1 MTNIVFFCIFVTLV
15 TNFNNMT
22 SENKA
27 TCGRCGAETSVSIYS
42 SINVGEQPE
51 LKAEILDGSAFVWQC
66 PHCGTMNLKQYQTLY
81 HDPSEKLM
89 VWLTRGS
96 EELEE
101 QVRAAYSKLEGL
113 DDYTMRFVDDAGSL
127 IEKIKI
133 FDAGLDDLTMEM
145 TKYVTKMEICESRKE
160 RAEEI
165 MSAGFKFLKMS
176 GPDNEITLAYPL
188 DGQMQMVAIG
198 FNVYEDCRGIIK
210 RNPSIKETAPGF
222 HKIDA
227 AWVGRYFR

>member
-1 MTNIVFFCIFVTLV
+1 MTTETKGTC
-15 TNFNNMT
+15 
-22 SENKA
+22 SRCREENKV
-27 TCGRCGAETSVSIYS
+27 TIYN

-51 LKAEILDGSAFVWQC
+51 LKDAVLDGSAFVWTC
-66 PHCGTMNLKQYQTLY
+66 PHCGTLNLLQYQTLY

-101 QVRAAYSKLEGL
+101 QVREAYSRLDGLEE
-113 DDYTMRFVDDAGSL
+113 YTMRFVDDAGSL

-133 FDAGLDDLTMEM
+133 FDAGLDDRTMEM
-145 TKYVTKMEICESRKE
+145 TKYVTRMELCENQKE
-160 RAEEI
+160 NAQDI
-165 MSAGFKFLKMS
+165 LAAPFKFLRMS

-188 DGQMQMVAIG
+188 DGKMQMVAIG

-210 RNPSIKETAPGF
+210 RNPEITAGPSGF
-222 HKIDA
+222 QKIDSS
-227 AWVGRYFR
+227 WVSRYFK

>member
-1 MTNIVFFCIFVTLV
+1 MITDTKGFC
-15 TNFNNMT
+15 
-22 SENKA
+22 S
-27 TCGRCGAETSVSIYS
+27 RCGEENQVSIYN

-51 LKAEILDGSAFVWQC
+51 LKAAVLDGSAFVWTC
-66 PHCGTMNLKQYQTLY
+66 PHCGTMNLIQYQTLY

-96 EELEE
+96 EELED
-101 QVRAAYSKLEGL
+101 QVRDAYSKLEGL

-133 FDAGLDDLTMEM
+133 FDAGLDDRTMEM
-145 TKYVTKMEICESRKE
+145 TKYVTKMEICEGQKDS
-160 RAEEI
+160 AQEI
-165 MSAGFKFLKMS
+165 LDAPFKFLRMS

-188 DGQMQMVAIG
+188 DGTMQMVAIG

-210 RNPSIKETAPGF
+210 RNPETAEAAGF
-222 HKIDA
+222 QKIDS
-227 AWVGRYFR
+227 AWVNRYFK

>member
-1 MTNIVFFCIFVTLV
+1 MTTETKGIC
-15 TNFNNMT
+15 
-22 SENKA
+22 SRCREENKV
-27 TCGRCGAETSVSIYS
+27 TIYN

-51 LKAEILDGSAFVWQC
+51 LKDAVLDGSAFVWTC
-66 PHCGTMNLKQYQTLY
+66 PHCGTLNLLQYQTLY

-101 QVRAAYSKLEGL
+101 QVREAYSRLDGLEE
-113 DDYTMRFVDDAGSL
+113 YTMRFVDDAGSL

-133 FDAGLDDLTMEM
+133 FDAGLDDRTMEM
-145 TKYVTKMEICESRKE
+145 TKYVTRMELCENQKE
-160 RAEEI
+160 NAQDI
-165 MSAGFKFLKMS
+165 LAAPFKFLRMS

-188 DGQMQMVAIG
+188 DGKMQMVAIG

-210 RNPSIKETAPGF
+210 RNPEITADPSGF
-222 HKIDA
+222 QKIDSS
-227 AWVGRYFR
+227 WVSRYFK

>member
-1 MTNIVFFCIFVTLV
+1 MTTETKGTC
-15 TNFNNMT
+15 
-22 SENKA
+22 SRCREENKV
-27 TCGRCGAETSVSIYS
+27 TIYN

-51 LKAEILDGSAFVWQC
+51 LKDAVLDGSAFVWTC
-66 PHCGTMNLKQYQTLY
+66 PHCGTLNLLQYQTLY

-101 QVRAAYSKLEGL
+101 QVREAYSRLDGLEE
-113 DDYTMRFVDDAGSL
+113 YTMRFVDDAGSL

-133 FDAGLDDLTMEM
+133 FDAGLDDRTMEM
-145 TKYVTKMEICESRKE
+145 TKYVTRMELCENQKE
-160 RAEEI
+160 NAQDI
-165 MSAGFKFLKMS
+165 LAAPFKFLRMS

-188 DGQMQMVAIG
+188 DGKMQMVAIG

-210 RNPSIKETAPGF
+210 RNPEITADPSGF
-222 HKIDA
+222 QKIGSS
-227 AWVGRYFR
+227 WVSRYFR

>member
-1 MTNIVFFCIFVTLV
+1 MTTETKGTC
-15 TNFNNMT
+15 
-22 SENKA
+22 SRCREENKV
-27 TCGRCGAETSVSIYS
+27 TIYN

-51 LKAEILDGSAFVWQC
+51 LKDAVLDGSAFVWTC
-66 PHCGTMNLKQYQTLY
+66 PHCGTLNLLQYQTLY

-101 QVRAAYSKLEGL
+101 QVREAYSRLDGLEE
-113 DDYTMRFVDDAGSL
+113 YTMRFVDDAGSL

-133 FDAGLDDLTMEM
+133 FDAGLDDRTMEM
-145 TKYVTKMEICESRKE
+145 TKYVTRMELCENQKE
-160 RAEEI
+160 NAQDI
-165 MSAGFKFLKMS
+165 LAVPFKFLRMS

-188 DGQMQMVAIG
+188 DGKMQMVVIG

-210 RNPSIKETAPGF
+210 RNPEVTAGPSGF
-222 HKIDA
+222 LKSDPS
-227 AWVGRYFR
+227 WVSRYFR